1 MTNPE
6 ARTRK
11 QLIDPALKKAGWD
24 VNDRTHVGIEIP
36 ADGYNAEPVNGI
48 TDYILLRENGE
59 VLAVVE
65 AKKTTHDPRLARQQ
79 TEHYLK
85 QIAQR
90 QSFRPF
96 GFMTNGEMIQF
107 WDSESANPRA
117 VQGFFSRT
125 DLERLLSFKKN
136 GKPLTS
142 IGVNSAIVNRPYQ
155 IEGVK
160 RICEAFQQ
168 GKRKTLMVMAT
179 GTGKTRT
186 AMAIIDL
193 FMRTQQA
200 QNVLF
205 VADRDALV
213 TQALS
218 DGFKKHIPN
227 EPCIR
232 IRSTNLAEVGSN
244 RLFAVTLQTL
254 HTVYRGFNPGFFD
267 LIIFDEVHRS
277 IFNLYEPI
285 LDYFD
290 GRMIGLTATPAE
302 FVDRNTFLKFDCTE
316 AKPIPT
322 FSYDFDQAIKDGYLV
337 NYRLY
342 KAQTRFQELGIR
354 ADLLTEEDKNALIE
368 QGIDPDELDYSGTDL
383 ENKVTNKD
391 TLRRQWQ
398 EIMDTCLKDKSGQ
411 LPGKMI
417 VFALSQAHAVR
428 LVATFEE
435 MYPQWLN
442 LAQVITSQSEYHG
455 QAIEKFKKEEYP
467 RIAVSVNMLETGVDV
482 PEVVNLVFLT
492 PVQSRIKM
500 AQMIGRGTRTHEA
513 CHYPDRLPNGRKT
526 EFLILD
532 FADNDFERH
541 TDEVPPA
548 DLPVLV
554 SLFNTRLKIL
564 ERYLTD
570 QRSPDCQRLI
580 GNLRA
585 LIKQIPLEAYPV
597 QQVYHRAEIQEVW
610 GDPFWH
616 YLTQEKIIL
625 LQRFISPLLRYVA
638 AVDVPAATFT
648 HKIERVKLQQ
658 LEGKKFD
665 GLRADIADD
674 LSRLP
679 NFVTQDAKY
688 KPAID
693 HALFE
698 DWEHFTAAELDEL
711 ADLLATQMRN
721 KRKEVNPIFE
731 LDLQDRIASRKFI
744 TLTKTGEQVYIE
756 EYRQRVET
764 RITELVKQHP
774 TLQALERGEP
784 VTTTQLVDLERHLRQ
799 GVNADSLELDTP
811 QLRRVYGA
819 NVISFLG
826 LLRKLLD
833 LDPALLPDYKEVV
846 DREFER
852 FIAAHNQHYRADQV
866 RFLRAIKEQ
875 FNQRGK
881 IELAD
886 LYEPPF
892 TSFGTDAV
900 DRLFTESQI
909 TEILTFT
916 DNLVA

>member
-679 NFVTQDAKY
+679 NFVTQDVKY